1 LFTLIIISLFYTGN
15 TLLSEHFKDIRMPS
29 FKKPITIFSVILIML
44 TLNACSLKT
53 IKEQSTRFDKYASI
67 SGQASVDYQTDSPIV
82 VAVLTYNTAK
92 VDIIRQTQV
101 DGNGN
106 YQFNLLPGKYLVAAY
121 VDSNNNQ
128 IREQNET
135 AAMHAQNSERF
146 TEIILVESQ
155 EVTLPLIKVLK
166 DQNLGTANKVVYSA
180 SKVRANIGR
189 IIDLDDPMFSSENAN
204 MGLWRPFD
212 FAKNIGGGLMFLQ
225 DYDKNKTPVLFVHG
239 ISGNPTEFKEIIA
252 QLDKD
257 KFQPWVLYY
266 PSGVPLDI
274 VSDYML
280 SSLIK
285 LQSKYNFK
293 HFQLISHSM
302 GGLVTRTFLRE
313 HEKANTDFSVS
324 LYVTINSP
332 LYGMESAASGVESSP
347 IVIASWRDLATGSNY
362 IKAAHQW
369 KVPKT
374 LPYHLFFSY
383 LAGEEGDGV
392 VPLSSQLSLSL
403 QEEATRIY
411 GSQASHAG
419 VLAES
424 EFIKRLTTIMLSPN
438 E

>member
-1 LFTLIIISLFYTGN
+1 
-15 TLLSEHFKDIRMPS
+15 MPS
-29 FKKPITIFSVILIML
+29 FKRSITIFSVILIML
-44 TLNACSLKT
+44 ALNACSLKT
-53 IKEQSTRFDKYASI
+53 IKEQSTRFNKYASI
-67 SGQASVDYQTDSPIV
+67 TGQASVNYQTDSPIV
-82 VAVLTYNTAK
+82 VAVLTYSTAK
-92 VDIIRQTQV
+92 VDIISQTQA

-106 YQFNLLPGKYLVAAY
+106 YQFNLLPGKYLVGAY
-121 VDSNNNQ
+121 MDDNNNL
-128 IREQNET
+128 IRDQNES
-135 AAMHAQNSERF
+135 AAMHTINSERF
-146 TEIILVESQ
+146 TEITLVKGQ
-155 EVTLPLIKVLK
+155 ELTLPILNIHK
-166 DQNLGTANKVVYSA
+166 DQNIGSANKVVYSA
-180 SKVRANIGR
+180 SKVRENIGR
-189 IIDLDDPMFSSENAN
+189 IISLDDPMFSSENST

-212 FAKNIGGGLMFLQ
+212 FAKQIGGGLMFLQ
-225 DYDKNKTPVLFVHG
+225 EYDKNKTPVLFVHG
-239 ISGNPTEFKEIIA
+239 ISGSPTEFKAIIE
-252 QLDKD
+252 QLDTD

-266 PSGVPLDI
+266 PSGVPLDL

-285 LQSKYNFK
+285 LQSQYEFK

-332 LYGMESAASGVESSP
+332 LYGMKSAASGVKSSP
-347 IVIASWRDLATGSNY
+347 IVIASWRDLATGSDY

-369 KVPKT
+369 QIPES

-383 LAGEEGDGV
+383 VAGEEGDGV

-403 QEEATRIY
+403 QNEALRIY

-419 VLAES
+419 ILAKPD
-424 EFIKRLTTIMLSPN
+424 FIKRLTTIMLSPA

>member
-1 LFTLIIISLFYTGN
+1 
-15 TLLSEHFKDIRMPS
+15 MPS

-67 SGQASVDYQTDSPIV
+67 AGQASVDYQTNSPIV
-82 VAVLTYNTAK
+82 VAVLTYDNSNAK
-92 VDIIRQTQV
+92 INIISQTQV
-101 DGNGN
+101 DGNGS
-106 YQFNLLPGKYLVAAY
+106 YQFNLLPGKYLVGAY
-121 VDSNNNQ
+121 VDNNNNQ
-128 IREQNET
+128 VRDQDES
-135 AAMHAQNSERF
+135 AAMHAINNERF
-146 TEIILVESQ
+146 TEITLVNGQ
-155 EVTLPLIKVLK
+155 ELTLPALKVNK
-166 DQNLGTANKVVYSA
+166 DQNIGSASKVVYSA

-189 IIDLDDPMFSSENAN
+189 IISLDDPMFSNDNSA

-212 FAKNIGGGLMFLQ
+212 FAKKIGGGLMFLQ
-225 DYDKNKTPVLFVHG
+225 KYDENKIPVLFVHG
-239 ISGNPTEFKEIIA
+239 ISGSPTEFKAVIE
-252 QLDKD
+252 QLDTD
-257 KFQPWVLYY
+257 KFQPWILYY

-285 LQSKYNFK
+285 LQSLYGFE

-313 HEKANTDFSVS
+313 HEKANTNFNVS

-332 LYGMESAASGVESSP
+332 LYGMESAASGVKSSP
-347 IVIASWRDLATGSNY
+347 IVIASWRDLATGSDY

-369 KVPKT
+369 QIPKS

-383 LAGEEGDGV
+383 VAGEEGDGV

-403 QEEATRIY
+403 QDEAVRIY

-419 VLAES
+419 VLEES
-424 EFIKRLTTIMLSPN
+424 NFINRLTKIMLSPKQ
-438 E
+438 